1 MQITKP
7 RTQRKRLFQAP
18 AHRRYRYFAAPL
30 SPALKKKHGTNAVPV
45 KKGDTVR
52 LMRGG
57 HKGFEGKITR
67 VDRKKYRIFVEG
79 ITREKAD
86 GTTIQI
92 PIHPSKVMITNLN
105 LDDKWRREL
114 LKRKGMLL
122 EEKVSPP
129 AAEAAVEEEKKEIEE
144 KPETE
149 KVAKKPR
156 RKKKKVE
163 SEKPAPKKTKKAKKT
178 SKPRQKKTRK
188 TKAEKGAE

>member
-30 SPALKKKHGTNAVPV
+30 SPALKKKHGTNTVPV

-52 LMRGG
+52 LMRGD
-57 HKGFEGKITR
+57 HKGFEGKITK

-79 ITREKAD
+79 VTREKAD

-105 LDDKWRREL
+105 LDDKWRREI
-114 LKRKGMLL
+114 LKRKGML
-122 EEKVSPP
+122 EEKVRPP
-129 AAEAAVEEEKKEIEE
+129 AAEAVVEKAKKEIEE
-144 KPETE
+144 KPEAE

-156 RKKKKVE
+156 RKKKK